1 MDSLVNLLPPVTNFD
16 GHGFQCT
23 VVDDAYRL
31 SLPSVV
37 TKMDYCCKRLSNRLH
52 KHRRKNMFHNQL
64 WPTKYIDIF
73 LAAIIVEAVSDL
85 QEASLSPNVQCVHGL
100 LLEGV
105 RERPR
110 RT

>member
-1 MDSLVNLLPPVTNFD
+1 
-16 GHGFQCT
+16 
-23 VVDDAYRL
+23 
-31 SLPSVV
+31 
-37 TKMDYCCKRLSNRLH
+37 
-52 KHRRKNMFHNQL
+52 MFHNQL